1 MRKNG
6 PFALAFH
13 TLVILFVLAPLA
25 IVVLVAFTPGETL
38 TLPALGWLRADARR

>member
-25 IVVLVAFTPGETL
+25 IVVRVDVLPLRPGHR
-38 TLPALGWLRADARR
+38 PDRR

>member
-25 IVVLVAFTPGETL
+25 IVVLVAFTPDAPL
-38 TLPALGWLRADARR
+38 TLPTPGLALRWF